1 MRQAGLLADVAARAS
16 TNMPRALPR
25 RSRSRLALALA
36 AAALLGLVAAPIAS
50 ASLIAPQRGGSPN
63 ADHIWT
69 LYMIVFV
76 LACIIFVGVEGA
88 LLYSMFKF
96 RARRGAVAA
105 QIRGNTRLE
114 IGWTVG
120 AAVILI
126 VLAVVTFAMLPSIR
140 NPPNSDA
147 SGLNAATGVYYAT
160 TERLTPPNG
169 KALTICVNGQQ
180 YVWRYTYGSNCA
192 NQPLNAVFS
201 YREMYVPTGTTV
213 LLDIVAQDVVH
224 SWWIPK
230 LGGKMQAVPGYTNH
244 TWFKISKPGS
254 YYGQCAELCGRNH
267 ANMTASV
274 VAMPL
279 NKWHQWMSGKR
290 AQLKAADRAAAI
302 SRKKLEANPQAN
314 P

>member
-1 MRQAGLLADVAARAS
+1 
-16 TNMPRALPR
+16 MPRALPR
-25 RSRSRLALALA
+25 RSRSRLVLALAAFGLLALA
-36 AAALLGLVAAPIAS
+36 AAPVAS
-50 ASLIAPQRGGSPN
+50 ANLISPEYGGSPN
-63 ADHIWT
+63 ANSIHT

-88 LLYSMFKF
+88 LIYSIFKF

-147 SGLNAATGVYYAT
+147 SGLNASNGVLYAT

-180 YVWRYTYGSNCA
+180 YVWRFTYGSNCA
-192 NQPLNAVFS
+192 DQPLNAVFS
-201 YREMYVPTGTTV
+201 FRELYVPTGTTV
-213 LLDIVAQDVVH
+213 LLDIVSQDVVH

-230 LGGKMQAVPGYTNH
+230 LGGKMMAVPGYTNH
-244 TWFKISKPGS
+244 TWFKISKPGIFD
-254 YYGQCAELCGRNH
+254 GQCAELCGRNH
-267 ANMTASV
+267 ANM
-274 VAMPL
+274 VAAVIAMTPD
-279 NKWHQWMSGKR
+279 KFRQWMSGKR
-290 AQLKAADRAAAI
+290 AQLKAADRAAAV

>member
-1 MRQAGLLADVAARAS
+1 M
-16 TNMPRALPR
+16 
-25 RSRSRLALALA
+25 LALALA
-36 AAALLGLVAAPIAS
+36 PVAFGDAISPES
-50 ASLIAPQRGGSPN
+50 GGSPN
-63 ADHIWT
+63 ANSIHT

-76 LACIIFVGVEGA
+76 LACIVFVGVEGA
-88 LLYSMFKF
+88 LVYSMFKF

-120 AAVILI
+120 AAVILV
-126 VLAVVTFAMLPSIR
+126 VLAVVTFAKLPSIR
-140 NPPNSDA
+140 DPQNSDP
-147 SGLNAATGVYYAT
+147 SGYNAATGVYYAT
-160 TERLTPPNG
+160 AERLTPPDG

-180 YVWRYTYGSNCA
+180 YIWRYTYGSKCN

-201 YREMYVPTGTTV
+201 YRELYVPTGTTV

-244 TWFKISKPGS
+244 TWFKIAKPGVF
-254 YYGQCAELCGRNH
+254 YGQCAEICGRNH
-267 ANMTASV
+267 ANM
-274 VAMPL
+274 VAAVIAMTPA
-279 NKWHQWMSGKR
+279 KYAQWLAGKR
-290 AQLKAADRAAAI
+290 AQLKAADQAAAV
-302 SRKKLEANPQAN
+302 SRKRLEANPQAN